1 MTPPNVETRS
11 QRAGDDDHHS
21 SHASVDTSDKAAYK
35 RRLRDLQVQLVR
47 FQRHAIDAGLKIL
60 VVLEGRDSAGKDG
73 TIKRFTEH
81 LSPRETRVV
90 ALGKPTDRDRTSWY
104 FQRWVPHLPAGEEIV
119 LFNRSWYNRA
129 GVERVMGFCTEQEV
143 SSFFKVVV
151 PFERMLVDSGIQLFK
166 YYLDI
171 GRDEQEERLDE
182 RREDPLKQWK
192 ISPIDAVA
200 VEHYDDYTAARDE
213 MFVNTHRELTPW
225 TVVRAND
232 KRAARLGVIA
242 DLLHRVEAPG
252 VDLDLGGL
260 APDRNVVFPYETS
273 ALTDGRLER

>member
-1 MTPPNVETRS
+1 MTPPNVETRTES
-11 QRAGDDDHHS
+11 GGHDDQRGTSVH
-21 SHASVDTSDKAAYK
+21 VDTSDKSAYK
-35 RRLRDLQVQLVR
+35 RRLRDLQIQLVR
-47 FQRHAIDAGLKIL
+47 FQRHAIDSGLKVLI
-60 VVLEGRDSAGKDG
+60 VLEGRDSAGKDG

-90 ALGKPTDRDRTSWY
+90 ALGKPTDRDRSSWY
-104 FQRWVPHLPAGEEIV
+104 FQRWAPLLPAGEEIV

-143 SSFFKVVV
+143 RAFFKVVV
-151 PFERMLVDSGIQLFK
+151 PFEQMLIDSGIQLFK

-171 GRDEQEERLDE
+171 GRDEQAERLQE
-182 RREDPLKQWK
+182 RRDDPLKQWK

-200 VEHYDDYTAARDE
+200 LEHYDDYTAARDE
-213 MFVNTHRELTPW
+213 MFVHTHRELTPW
-225 TVVRAND
+225 TVVHSND

-242 DLLHRVEAPG
+242 DLLHRVDAPG
-252 VDLDLGGL
+252 ADLQLAGLG
-260 APDRNVVFPYETS
+260 PDRDVVFPYETS